1 MPLWDFRAHATW
13 QTCLSSYVFT
23 FLADTW
29 KSRSAGGCIH
39 RCRRL
44 SRGCKPTREDSP
56 RFWQRRKVVRALR
69 AAPPITARRAFCSA
83 NSACGHLGQE
93 RRARLCY
100 SQIGG
105 LGVATFITLL
115 LVPVFYAIFVLDLK
129 LITWDVTAKERQ

>member
-29 KSRSAGGCIH
+29 KSHSAGGCIH

-44 SRGCKPTREDSP
+44 SRGCKATWEDSA

-69 AAPPITARRAFCSA
+69 KDSAVSALRGWYGTSRFGTGDFRQRKIPDLAPAGGIKKLFLAGRSASGGFHIDADGSWCSPA
-83 NSACGHLGQE
+83 E
-93 RRARLCY
+93 RSRKPDAE
-100 SQIGG
+100 
-105 LGVATFITLL
+105 
-115 LVPVFYAIFVLDLK
+115 D
-129 LITWDVTAKERQ
+129 